1 MVLLATV
8 VAVIQFQIQPPTSAA
23 FDASS
28 EGECYYYT
36 QIECGWG

>member
-28 EGECYYYT
+28 GGIIT
-36 QIECGWG
+36 LQIECGRW